1 MFISH
6 FFLCP
11 CIFVILL
18 CFAAK
23 FLLLV
28 INHIRA
34 LPDFISLRA
43 EHLEKLRF
51 SHCPFPPSGQST
63 SKNFV
68 FLTALFL
75 PTGRAPRKT
84 LFFSLPFSSLRAEHL
99 EKLRFSR
106 CPFPPYGQ
114 STSKNF
120 VFLGRFARQI
130 VRNTPTHAS
139 MVGFVF
145 DDLALPFSHYII
157 FFCIIPVYLRILW
170 SLI

>member
-1 MFISH
+1 MIKNIKIPMFISH

-99 EKLRFSR
+99 EKLCFSR
-106 CPFPPYGQ
+106 SLRSPNRQKHTDSC
-114 STSKNF
+114 KH
-120 VFLGRFARQI
+120 GRICF
-130 VRNTPTHAS
+130 
-139 MVGFVF
+139 
-145 DDLALPFSHYII
+145 
-157 FFCIIPVYLRILW
+157 
-170 SLI
+170 